1 MGAAWLFPGWAA
13 LLEPTLQAL
22 KELGVPA
29 RAAPLTSMHFSIDCL
44 CLTELQLE
52 TLLWEASGGQAVSSA
67 PLHSPIPRPGR
78 RASLSSPIRKVT
90 ALDGRTL
97 RPHPALICGKPW
109 PPQPHAQPGIPDG
122 TAKLCPGPRRPPG
135 LCSVDCPWRTLG
147 QQRSLLCNLQAS
159 EDQAER
165 RRLQGAGA
173 VCRPQLPGSLYLQG
187 PPACLTSRLSLGL
200 SVFEGPPPGP
210 PCHSEG
216 PPGPASGS
224 ELCGGCTG
232 KGTPPSKT
240 C

>member
-1 MGAAWLFPGWAA
+1 MFLELVWDTPLSILASVEGVDGTQEKGEREKRLYSRERRKVGEPSQAA
-13 LLEPTLQAL
+13 E
-22 KELGVPA
+22 
-29 RAAPLTSMHFSIDCL
+29 PLTLGLLSKQPEKEDGNVFQILSPSFSF
-44 CLTELQLE
+44 LQLPVS
-52 TLLWEASGGQAVSSA
+52 TLVTLWA
-67 PLHSPIPRPGR
+67 
-78 RASLSSPIRKVT
+78 
-90 ALDGRTL
+90 
-97 RPHPALICGKPW
+97 
-109 PPQPHAQPGIPDG
+109 PPQP
-122 TAKLCPGPRRPPG
+122 CP
-135 LCSVDCPWRTLG
+135 SPWRTLG